1 METINERLDILIKK
15 NHKNPKTFAESLGY
29 APSVIYNILK
39 SRNKPGFEMLEKIT
53 EAYPNVNRD
62 WLMAGEGE
70 MFKQEKK
77 RDAVDSGYL
86 IEYITKLEENFNRL
100 SEQLTV
106 KDQQINKMLDL
117 LGKPSDV
124 VEAPTRPLRSVYL
137 AQA

>member
-1 METINERLDILIKK
+1 MKTIGERIESLIKTLNK
-15 NHKNPKTFAESLGY
+15 NA
-29 APSVIYNILK
+29 YNFGK
-39 SRNKPGFEMLEKIT
+39 SIDKPNTTIANIITNKSKPGSEILEAILSKYPQVNPEWLIT
-53 EAYPNVNRD
+53 
-62 WLMAGEGE
+62 GEGE

-124 VEAPTRPLRSVYL
+124 VEAPTRLLRSLYL